1 MAGKVHKTLRLD
13 STLDDAIHGL
23 KREGESDN
31 AAYSRA
37 LQAGVASLMAD
48 AAMSTDV
55 STSEHTDEHKSEHT
69 GEHTSTSGN
78 VADASDVS
86 TKASTDVSTPA
97 STSEHMCEHT
107 DEASQKA
114 LVEALQAHIRALEDE
129 AADLRARLDLAQQH
143 ERSMAASVAQQAE
156 TAARLAEQAQ
166 MLQAAQLK
174 TAHPWRARLAGLL
187 HRGKRED
194 GEE

>member
-86 TKASTDVSTPA
+86 TPA
-97 STSEHMCEHT
+97 STSEHMGEHT

>member
-37 LQAGVASLMAD
+37 LHAGVASLMAD
-48 AAMSTDV
+48 AAM

-78 VADASDVS
+78 VVDASDVS
-86 TKASTDVSTPA
+86 TKVSTDVSTPA
-97 STSEHMCEHT
+97 GTSEHMGEHT
-107 DEASQKA
+107 DEA

-129 AADLRARLDLAQQH
+129 AADLRARLNLAQQH

-174 TAHPWRARLAGLL
+174 TAHPLRARLAGLL
-187 HRGKRED
+187 HRGKRGD

>member
-55 STSEHTDEHKSEHT
+55 STSEHT

-97 STSEHMCEHT
+97 STSEHMGEHT